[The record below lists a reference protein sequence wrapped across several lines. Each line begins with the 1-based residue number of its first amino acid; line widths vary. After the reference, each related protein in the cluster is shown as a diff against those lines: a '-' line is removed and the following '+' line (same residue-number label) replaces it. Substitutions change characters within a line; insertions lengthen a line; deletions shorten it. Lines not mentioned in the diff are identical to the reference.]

1 MYDLF
6 TVNNLMKQKPA
17 LTGIQHVFI
26 NLKNEIQCYFA
37 SILIFIRAV
46 GISPEAEL
54 FIPT

>member
-1 MYDLF
+1 MGNVSMYDLF

-17 LTGIQHVFI
+17 LSGIQHIFI
-26 NLKNEIQCYFA
+26 NLA

-46 GISPEAEL
+46 GISPQAEL